1 MALSVVLK
9 AGVRGTQTN
18 ALDLG
23 TVALPIDVQASI
35 TLDNGT
41 GANQADKVFTDTR
54 TVTTGATDSIDL
66 AGSLTDAFGATITL
80 ARVKAIL
87 VKAAS
92 GNTTDLSVARPAAN
106 GAVLSSAASDAI
118 VVKPGGV
125 FFWAAPDATAIP
137 VTAGTGDLLSIINAA
152 GASANYDIV
161 IVGASA

>member
-92 GNTTDLSVARPAAN
+92 GNTTDLSIGRPASN
-106 GAVLSSAASDAI
+106 GVPMFSAVSDAI
-118 VVKPGGV
+118 VIRPGGV
-125 FFWAAPDATAIP
+125 FFWAAPDATAIA